1 MSGFSRSTVW
11 VVLQGVFLPTSTGRL
26 SGGNMD
32 ASSPASSQRMS
43 SRNKPSKPGRVSSRQ
58 ISENSSSLFEDVTYR
73 QVDSEQREEFTQL
86 LKKVLTLLFERVNA
100 ITLSTSTLIVCSWGL
115 DGIDR

>member
-11 VVLQGVFLPTSTGRL
+11 VVLQRVFLPTSTGRL
-26 SGGNMD
+26 SRGNMD

-86 LKKVLTLLFERVNA
+86 LKKVLICAHIAVRG
-100 ITLSTSTLIVCSWGL
+100 C
-115 DGIDR
+115 